1 MYFQYGNVQND
12 LFTRVSPLQA
22 TLHYNCHCQLIQNCV
37 CWCLRSV
44 GFEPRTLPIIT
55 FCSVSF
61 IITGISRSH
70 MVNKT
75 KTYFFSADSQKSTF
89 GMFFFFIFYFE
100 NSFVKTNL
108 IYFWFSLVLFLL
120 LLYRKSSFFFIERL
134 KEKNDCIE
142 RTQDFLR
149 LRLRWWDF
157 FKRWAK
163 KTFLLLFC
171 FRKDWE
177 RKVV

>member
-1 MYFQYGNVQND
+1 MCVDVCDQWDSNQE
-12 LFTRVSPLQA
+12 L
-22 TLHYNCHCQLIQNCV
+22 CQSSL
-37 CWCLRSV
+37 
-44 GFEPRTLPIIT
+44 

-89 GMFFFFIFYFE
+89 GMFFFFMFYFE

-120 LLYRKSSFFFIERL
+120 LLYRKSSFFFIKRL

-142 RTQDFLR
+142 GTQDFLR
-149 LRLRWWDF
+149 LRLRCWDF

-163 KTFLLLFC
+163 KNVSSFILFSKRL
-171 FRKDWE
+171 RKKGCLV
-177 RKVV
+177 KVFKG